1 MSQDQSISSAL
12 NPMSFPFKAMF
23 TKDAES
29 VSATQKLW
37 METAERTNRDWVAL
51 FGAEA
56 KLSSDFVSKVAA
68 AKAIPDVAAAYQ
80 EWISGQMALVSKKW
94 QTAFEDSQKLVN
106 ACARVA
112 GNGGVRGS

>member
-1 MSQDQSISSAL
+1 MWRDQGISSTL
-12 NPMSFPFKAMF
+12 SPMSFPFAAMF
-23 TKDAES
+23 AKDAES
-29 VSATQKLW
+29 VAATQKLW
-37 METAERTNRDWVAL
+37 MDTAERTNRDWVAL
-51 FGAEA
+51 FEAEA
-56 KLSSDFVSKVAA
+56 KLGSDFVSKVTA

-112 GNGGVRGS
+112 GNGGVRSS